1 VTRPQRAAVWSF
13 SQHAPRAGGTGRAH
27 ALGTLLSTCSSATQD
42 RLLTQTI
49 ALPSS
54 HLRSDFKSTS
64 NAHPLRLILA
74 RLSFS
79 QLDKLSPR
87 QLQWLVAAAAFVQ
100 RSILAAQRARTYLA
114 ARPLLAAALVVLLLA
129 LLLRWRGWV

>member
-1 VTRPQRAAVWSF
+1 M
-13 SQHAPRAGGTGRAH
+13 
-27 ALGTLLSTCSSATQD
+27 
-42 RLLTQTI
+42 
-49 ALPSS
+49 
-54 HLRSDFKSTS
+54 
-64 NAHPLRLILA
+64 